1 MLVVCLFVAG
11 LFTQPSNSSQT
22 KENQKMEETK
32 NAVHFIKSEAL
43 PPSPGY
49 SQAVEISRGR
59 IIYIAGQ
66 VSLDRAGKLVGERDM
81 RAQAEQAFQNL
92 KAALEASGAKFENVV
107 KLNYYFTDISQ
118 IPVVREVRD
127 RFINTLN
134 PPASTAVEV
143 KRLVRPEWLI
153 EIEAV
158 AIVPE

>member
-59 IIYIAGQ
+59 IIYI
-66 VSLDRAGKLVGERDM
+66 S
-81 RAQAEQAFQNL
+81 
-92 KAALEASGAKFENVV
+92 
-107 KLNYYFTDISQ
+107 
-118 IPVVREVRD
+118 
-127 RFINTLN
+127 
-134 PPASTAVEV
+134 PA
-143 KRLVRPEWLI
+143 RCP
-153 EIEAV
+153 
-158 AIVPE
+158 

>member
-1 MLVVCLFVAG
+1 LPVC
-11 LFTQPSNSSQT
+11 
-22 KENQKMEETK
+22 
-32 NAVHFIKSEAL
+32 
-43 PPSPGY
+43 
-49 SQAVEISRGR
+49 GR
-59 IIYIAGQ
+59 IIHSAIEFVPDKGESENGRDKECSAFHKIGGAAAFARLFAGRRNKPGADYIYIAGQ